1 MIHLAIFKKEWG
13 MVEKILAGKKSVE
26 SRWFRTKKAPWG
38 RVKKGE
44 RVYLKNSGDDVCGV
58 AEVKRVVQHED
69 LSRKT
74 VQELLRKYYRRLGI
88 GESDLEKFYDYYKNK
103 RYCVL
108 IFLKNPERINS
119 FAINKSG
126 FGLMSSRI
134 CFDDV
139 NQILP

>member
-126 FGLMSSRI
+126 FGLMSSWI